1 MNVIIDRVRKEIIS
15 WPYVTAE
22 PHRFG
27 GIEFRVNNRE
37 MGHIH
42 GELVAD
48 ILFSMNLRNE
58 LVNSGRVKPHHVLP
72 QSGWVS
78 YYINKED
85 DITAVI
91 ELFRLRYQQLKPRSK
106 SKQEVNRSGNNL
118 AAATTTTSS
127 TQ

>member
-1 MNVIIDRVRKEIIS
+1 MNITIERIRKEIIS

-42 GELVAD
+42 GERVAD
-48 ILFSMNLRNE
+48 IPFSMNLRNE

-106 SKQEVNRSGNNL
+106 SKQEVKSSGNNL
-118 AAATTTTSS
+118 AAATTTT
-127 TQ
+127 

>member
-1 MNVIIDRVRKEIIS
+1 MIDRIRKEIIS

-42 GELVAD
+42 GERVAD
-48 ILFSMNLRNE
+48 IPFSMNLRNE

-91 ELFRLRYQQLKPRSK
+91 ELFRLRYQQLKPWSK
-106 SKQEVNRSGNNL
+106 SKQEVNSSGNNL

>member
-1 MNVIIDRVRKEIIS
+1 MSKIIRSIQKEISS
-15 WPYVTAE
+15 WPYVIAE

-27 GIEFRVNNRE
+27 GIEFRVNKRE
-37 MGHIH
+37 LGHIH
-42 GELVAD
+42 GERVAD
-48 ILFSMNLRNE
+48 IPFSMNLRNE

-91 ELFRLRYQQLKPRSK
+91 ELFRLRYQQLKPTSK
-106 SKQEVNRSGNNL
+106 SKQEVNSSGNNL
-118 AAATTTTSS
+118 AAARTTTSS

>member
-1 MNVIIDRVRKEIIS
+1 MNIIIDRIRKEIIS
-15 WPYVTAE
+15 WPYVTTE

-42 GELVAD
+42 GERVAD
-48 ILFSMNLRNE
+48 IPFSMNLRNE
-58 LVNSGRVKPHHVLP
+58 LVNTGRVKPHHVLP
-72 QSGWVS
+72 KSGWVS
-78 YYINKED
+78 YYIDKED

-106 SKQEVNRSGNNL
+106 SKQEVKSSGNNL
-118 AAATTTTSS
+118 AAATTTT
-127 TQ
+127 

>member
-1 MNVIIDRVRKEIIS
+1 MNIIIDRISKEIIS

-42 GELVAD
+42 GERVAD
-48 ILFSMNLRNE
+48 IAFSMNLRNE

-106 SKQEVNRSGNNL
+106 SKQEVNSSGNNL